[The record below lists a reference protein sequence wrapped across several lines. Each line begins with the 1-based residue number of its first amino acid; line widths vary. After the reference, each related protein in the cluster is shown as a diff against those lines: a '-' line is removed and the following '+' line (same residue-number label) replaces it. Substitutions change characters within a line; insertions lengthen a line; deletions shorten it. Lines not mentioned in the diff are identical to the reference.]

1 MNASWSSG
9 ERFEFLFEIVAKL
22 RIARKNFMIFLTLPW
37 PPSNNRY
44 YRHIAKGKLAGRTLL
59 SEAGRDYREAV
70 QTLAAAN
77 GAQKRLEGRLSLF
90 IAVRQP
96 DRRKRDL
103 DNLIKAVQDAL
114 QFANCFA
121 DDSQIDVLM
130 VIRDPDIV
138 KGGRIDIILEDFDA
152 I

>member
-1 MNASWSSG
+1 MNQM
-9 ERFEFLFEIVAKL
+9 IVLA
-22 RIARKNFMIFLTLPW
+22 LPW

-44 YRHIAKGKLAGRTLL
+44 YRHLTKGKLAGRTLL

-70 QTLAAAN
+70 RTIAAAN

-103 DNLIKAVQDAL
+103 DNLIKAVQDSL
-114 QFANCFA
+114 QFADCFA

-130 VIRDPDIV
+130 VIRDPDVV
-138 KGGRIDIILEDFDA
+138 KGGRIDIIVEDLDA
-152 I
+152 IQ